1 MFHVLAFSK
10 GTSAGLN
17 STKKKKKSIPAQ
29 AKKHGALVS
38 SGLPRPLKLP
48 FQHFIRCLTRG
59 LEGADGI
66 AAPAVPVLARHHLQT
81 AIATSKRKQLELS
94 L

>member
-1 MFHVLAFSK
+1 MFWPLVREHQLALI
-10 GTSAGLN
+10 AQ
-17 STKKKKKSIPAQ
+17 KKKKSIPAQ